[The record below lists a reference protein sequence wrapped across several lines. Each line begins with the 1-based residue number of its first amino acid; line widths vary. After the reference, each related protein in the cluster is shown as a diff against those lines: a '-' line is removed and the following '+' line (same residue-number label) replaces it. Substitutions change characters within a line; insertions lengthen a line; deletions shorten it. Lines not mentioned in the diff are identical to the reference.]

1 MQWVSNYTSSLCHN
15 FTGKTLGE
23 GTFGKVRQGTHTLTG
38 ELVAIKIL
46 EKDKIQDKAD
56 IERVTREIQ
65 ILKIVRHPNVIQLYE
80 IIETNRQLFLI
91 MEHANGGELFD
102 YIVKRKRLD
111 EKEACKFF

>member
-1 MQWVSNYTSSLCHN
+1 
-15 FTGKTLGE
+15 LGE
-23 GTFGKVRQGTHTLTG
+23 GTFGKVRLGTHTLTG
-38 ELVAIKIL
+38 EKVAIKIL

-91 MEHANGGELFD
+91 MEHAGGGELFD

>member
-1 MQWVSNYTSSLCHN
+1 MNSLNAQATGAAEAKNRTIGHYIVGKI
-15 FTGKTLGE
+15 FIGFSLIIGKTLGE

-80 IIETNRQLFLI
+80 IIETNR
-91 MEHANGGELFD
+91 
-102 YIVKRKRLD
+102 
-111 EKEACKFF
+111 